1 MATRRRA
8 GNDDDGPAA
17 GAVPGAPRASSP
29 RAPSRLALARDLP
42 ARVYIEHTDAYRVV
56 YHANYF
62 KFMRRAREAI
72 FFGEPTTT
80 PDRSPAA
87 DDPTN
92 DDGWLSGWADAATV
106 VAVDACRFASPL
118 VLGDDLVVRTRV
130 LAAGARTLAVRQV
143 VRLRAEDAPERLAL
157 AADVVV
163 VPLDDAR
170 RPVAVPRALR
180 DRLVRGEENDG
191 ISEDAVE
198 HASGDPAWLFGGASE
213 EDASDDPSDA
223 STRSGVSSTSTDA
236 SSTSGGKTVFSTRV
250 TLFESELSDGGW
262 ASEADV
268 LRWFERN
275 RTDAIGGSDA
285 LARLETE
292 SGVSVVVSAM
302 AHARF
307 HPGPLAGAV
316 GFGSETIRFGSDGDE
331 EAATPTPTP
340 TPTSPRVARVG
351 ASHGDG
357 AGPVDGGASAAE
369 PAGCVFAD
377 AGGGGGGGGGRRR
390 RRRVDDRGV
399 PEVTHVP
406 VAGHGE
412 ARAVSPGARGEG
424 RGGGGGRGGGERARG
439 EAAIGWLIFSDR
451 GMTTTRAHRHQCC

>member
-8 GNDDDGPAA
+8 GDDDDGPRR
-17 GAVPGAPRASSP
+17 GCRPGRPRASSP

-130 LAAGARTLAVRQV
+130 LAAGARTLAVRQEV
-143 VRLRAEDAPERLAL
+143 VRTSAAEDAPERLAL

-198 HASGDPAWLFGGASE
+198 HASRDPAWLFGGASE

-223 STRSGVSSTSTDA
+223 ATRSGVSSTSTDA

-302 AHARF
+302 SNARF

-351 ASHGDG
+351 GRRMATARVRSTAALRRRNLQVVFSQTLEVEAGGG
-357 AGPVDGGASAAE
+357 AGGS
-369 PAGCVFAD
+369 
-377 AGGGGGGGGGRRR
+377 GGGGGWTTAAFAEVTCTCLSRDTGRPVPCPPALAERFGGGG
-390 RRRVDDRGV
+390 
-399 PEVTHVP
+399 
-406 VAGHGE
+406 
-412 ARAVSPGARGEG
+412 
-424 RGGGGGRGGGERARG
+424 
-439 EAAIGWLIFSDR
+439 
-451 GMTTTRAHRHQCC
+451 

>member
-1 MATRRRA
+1 MPRRISQDPRTTRLAASHHHHRSPSLFASKTILSPHSSFPRKGVALRPSHSLLRVSRRVRSRLALGMLSPAPGPSRADASATRLPRSARWRRVA
-8 GNDDDGPAA
+8 GRGTTTTAPAA

-130 LAAGARTLAVRQV
+130 LAAGARTLAVRQEV
-143 VRLRAEDAPERLAL
+143 VRTSAAEDAPERLAL

-198 HASGDPAWLFGGASE
+198 HASSDPAWLFGGASE

-223 STRSGVSSTSTDA
+223 AMRSGVSERGSSSTANSASGRRPNASQICSETSTK
-236 SSTSGGKTVFSTRV
+236 SS
-250 TLFESELSDGGW
+250 
-262 ASEADV
+262 ADRA
-268 LRWFERN
+268 LGEPPPKCRC
-275 RTDAIGGSDA
+275 RTPPCGPRR
-285 LARLETE
+285 LAHSSISLCR
-292 SGVSVVVSAM
+292 
-302 AHARF
+302 
-307 HPGPLAGAV
+307 
-316 GFGSETIRFGSDGDE
+316 
-331 EAATPTPTP
+331 
-340 TPTSPRVARVG
+340 
-351 ASHGDG
+351 
-357 AGPVDGGASAAE
+357 
-369 PAGCVFAD
+369 
-377 AGGGGGGGGGRRR
+377 
-390 RRRVDDRGV
+390 
-399 PEVTHVP
+399 
-406 VAGHGE
+406 
-412 ARAVSPGARGEG
+412 
-424 RGGGGGRGGGERARG
+424 
-439 EAAIGWLIFSDR
+439 
-451 GMTTTRAHRHQCC
+451 